1 MLLQDLKAISGR
13 NIYSHYPVVR
23 MVLRLDHLADQPTTA
38 YPGFNDLLLQML
50 PGLDQHSCSRGYTGG
65 FVERLHEGTYLAH
78 VIEHVAIEL
87 QELLGIPSR
96 YGKTRR
102 TLVPGVWE
110 VVFEYRAR
118 EGALAAAELAVEIVE
133 AALQKQTVEIAP
145 RLVTIKR
152 RIARTELG
160 PSTQA
165 VCTAAKSRGISVWR
179 LNDDSLVQLGTG
191 CHQRRIQAT
200 TTGLTSAIAVDV
212 ACDKTLTKQV
222 LSACGIPVPYGDLAR
237 TEEGAICIADELGG
251 PVVVKPCD
259 GNQGKGVTLNLT
271 THEEV
276 RTAFRVAMSY
286 SDRGVIVERYVE
298 GRHYRVLVV
307 GDRVIAVS
315 ERIPAHVVGDGV
327 HTIRELVEQVNM
339 DPRRGEEHEK
349 PLTKIKIDPVSLML
363 LARQNMTVSY
373 VPQLGERVFLRENAN
388 LSTGGTAIDRT
399 DEIHLANCELAVRA
413 ARIVGLDI
421 AGIDL
426 VTADITQPMIASG
439 GSVIE
444 VNAAPGIR
452 MHHYPEQGKPRDV
465 GGAIVDHLF
474 PEGAISEIPVIAVTG
489 TNGKTTT
496 TRLIAHALRSRYRQ
510 VGMTCTDG
518 VYIGDLCVEKAD
530 ATGPKSAQVL
540 LRDPLVEVAVLETAR
555 GGIIRNGLGY
565 NLANVA
571 VITNVTNDHI
581 GQDDIED
588 LDELVHVKAL
598 VAEAVTA
605 DGTVVL
611 NADDPNWR
619 ILAERARRQVIYFSM
634 QAQNM
639 VVRHHLAAGGRA
651 VFCRRGQ
658 LIFAQGA
665 DEQVLLDLS
674 AIPITFD
681 GKAEHNVA
689 NSMAASAALWAFG
702 LSLDEIRPAL
712 SNFAP
717 SLEHNPGRQNLFDLD
732 GIQVMVDYGHNE
744 DGYRH
749 TLALARRCSPRRLV
763 GVIAVPGDRQDSDIL
778 TIGALAGSG
787 FDQIYVKEDSDLRG
801 RSKGEVAD
809 LLRRAC
815 LTGGASPE
823 RLELILEEGQAVE
836 RAVLMGEAGDMIVV
850 FYEKLEVVLAAL
862 ERAQTQRQSN
872 AKDRVGGVVAGR

>member
-13 NIYSHYPVVR
+13 NIHSHYPVVR
-23 MVLRLDHLADQPTTA
+23 MLVRLDQLADQPTIA
-38 YPGFNDLLLQML
+38 YAGFNGLLLQML
-50 PGLDQHSCSRGYTGG
+50 PGLSQHSCSRGYEGG
-65 FVERLHEGTYLAH
+65 FLERLREGTYLAH

-87 QELLGIPSR
+87 QDLLGVPSR

-110 VVFEYRAR
+110 VVFEYKAK

-133 AALQKQTVEIAP
+133 AALQQKTMDIEP
-145 RLVTIKR
+145 RLVTIR
-152 RIARTELG
+152 RLIASTELG

-165 VCTAAKSRGISVWR
+165 ICTAAKKRGISVWR

-191 CHQRRIQAT
+191 CRQHRLQAT
-200 TTGLTSAIAVDV
+200 TTGSTSAIAVDV

-222 LSACGIPVPYGDLAR
+222 LSACGIPVPYGDIAR
-237 TEEGAICIADELGG
+237 TEDGAVRIADELGG

-276 RTAFRVAMSY
+276 RTAFRVARSY
-286 SDRGVIVERYVE
+286 SERVIVERYVE

-327 HTIRELVEQVNM
+327 HSIRELVEQVNL
-339 DPRRGEEHEK
+339 DPRRGDEHEK

-373 VPQLGERVFLRENAN
+373 VPRTGERVFLRENAN

-426 VTADITQPMIASG
+426 VTADITQPMIAG
-439 GSVIE
+439 GGAVIE

-452 MHHYPEQGKPRDV
+452 MHHYPEQGEPRDV
-465 GGAIVDHLF
+465 GGAIVSYLF
-474 PEGAISEIPVIAVTG
+474 PEGTTSEIPVIAVTG

-518 VYIGDLCVEKAD
+518 IYIGDLCLERSD
-530 ATGPKSAQVL
+530 ATGPRSAQVL
-540 LRDPLVEVAVLETAR
+540 LRDPSVDVAVLETAR
-555 GGIIRNGLGY
+555 GGIIRSGLGY
-565 NLANVA
+565 HLANVA
-571 VITNVTNDHI
+571 VITNISNDHI

-588 LDELVHVKAL
+588 LDELVHVKSL
-598 VAEAVTA
+598 VAEAVTP
-605 DGTVVL
+605 DGVVVL
-611 NADDPNWR
+611 NADDPTR
-619 ILAERARRQVIYFSM
+619 QILAERAQRQVIYFSM
-634 QAQNM
+634 QAQSA

-651 VFCRRGQ
+651 VYHRHGEIV
-658 LIFAQGA
+658 LAHGA
-665 DEQVLLDLS
+665 EEQVLLPVKE
-674 AIPITFD
+674 IPITFD

-689 NSMAASAALWAFG
+689 NAMAGAAALWALG
-702 LSLDEIRPAL
+702 LSFDEIRFAL
-712 SNFAP
+712 LNFTP
-717 SLEHNPGRQNLFDLD
+717 SLEHNPGRQNLFDVD

-744 DGYRH
+744 DGYRQ
-749 TLALARRCSPRRLV
+749 TLAMARRCSPRHLI

-778 TIGALAGSG
+778 TLGRLAGSG
-787 FDQIYVKEDSDLRG
+787 FDRIYVKEDADLRG
-801 RSKGEVAD
+801 RTGGEVAE
-809 LLRRAC
+809 LLRRGC
-815 LTGGASPE
+815 LTGGASAE
-823 RLELILEEGQAVE
+823 QLEVILEEGPAVE
-836 RAVLMGEAGDMIVV
+836 KAVLAAEAGDMIVV
-850 FYEKLEVVLAAL
+850 FYEKLDLVLAAL
-862 ERAQTQRQSN
+862 ERAKGQRQQA
-872 AKDRVGGVVAGR
+872 AKERVSGVVAGR